1 MQGKKS
7 LYNSLHRELK
17 KCLLICFTIFTCI
30 YVCGMHAYKHTCSG
44 VGAQVGVGALHVC
57 MCVERSGIDYGNFP
71 CFLSALYK
79 EITLNRQALVSHSF
93 NSSIRE
99 AEAGEAL

>member
-1 MQGKKS
+1 M
-7 LYNSLHRELK
+7 
-17 KCLLICFTIFTCI
+17 FV
-30 YVCGMHAYKHTCSG
+30 VCTHTSIHVPMW
-44 VGAQVGVGALHVC
+44 VGAQVGVGTLHVC